1 MDITGLT
8 VFLWTLISF
17 PYSKVKVIWILNQ
30 ANNATE
36 LKRDITSDGNRRSV
50 AMILVP
56 FVSNEYMVLIYLRF
70 Y

>member
-8 VFLWTLISF
+8 VFLWTSLSF
-17 PYSKVKVIWILNQ
+17 PYSKMQVIWILNQ
-30 ANNATE
+30 TNNATE
-36 LKRDITSDGNRRSV
+36 LKKDKTSDGNERNV
-50 AMILVP
+50 AKKMVP

>member
-8 VFLWTLISF
+8 VFLWTLLSF

-30 ANNATE
+30 TNNATE
-36 LKRDITSDGNRRSV
+36 LKKHITSDGNERSV
-50 AMILVP
+50 PKKMVP